1 MKLDKSIKK
10 LVSICTLMLFL
21 CGLSVPVMA
30 IEISGDSSSISN
42 TQLLKKSKS
51 SFKKSKFKKSKY
63 KKPKIKKYKSSKTR
77 MFRNAILF
85 RSFIK
90 YALVFIG
97 VVAIIIIAIIIIKK
111 RRF

>member
-51 SFKKSKFKKSKY
+51 SFKKSKY